1 MFESST
7 LKGMLGRQL
16 LEDRIRDA
24 EAHRLAQRA
33 LAGRGMA
40 RTRGTTILVRASQA
54 LQAAYR
60 TYVRPSVSP
69 AG

>member
-24 EAHRLAQRA
+24 EAHRLTKQA

-40 RTRGTTILVRASQA
+40 RTGTPILVRVSQA
-54 LQAAYR
+54 VGAAYR
-60 TYVRPSVSP
+60 TYIRPSVSP

>member
-24 EAHRLAQRA
+24 ESHRLVQRA

-40 RTRGTTILVRASQA
+40 RAGSTILVKVSQA
-54 LQAAYR
+54 LGAAYR